1 MKVLVAGGTGFIG
14 SNLCEE
20 LADRGHEVTALSRSP
35 DGGSLPP
42 GVEPAMG
49 DVSAYESIAETVADH
64 DAVVNLVS
72 LSPLF
77 QPSGDATH
85 EGVHLR
91 GTENL
96 VRAAEDGGVERFVQ
110 MSGNGADP
118 NSPIEFIRTKGEA
131 ERVVRESALEWVIF
145 RPSVVF
151 GDGDEFVG
159 FTKLVTTPY
168 VTALPGGGKTR
179 FQPIWVGDLV
189 PILADSLEGDKHV
202 GETYEIGGPEV
213 LSLADVTKLAYEADG
228 KSVTILPVPLSLAK
242 IGFTALSP
250 VPFVPFGPDQARS
263 LKMDNTIAD
272 NDVTAFG
279 RTEAELRT
287 LGSYLGLERS
297 PPGEAERE
305 IV

>member
-20 LADRGHEVTALSRSP
+20 LADRDHEVTALSRSP
-35 DGGSLPP
+35 DDGSLPP
-42 GVEPAMG
+42 GVGSAMG

-189 PILADSLEGDKHV
+189 PILADSLEGDEHV

-297 PPGEAERE
+297 PPDEAERE
-305 IV
+305 VV

>member
-14 SNLCEE
+14 SNLCAE

-35 DGGSLPP
+35 GDGSLPP
-42 GVEPAMG
+42 GVDPAIG

-77 QPSGDATH
+77 QPSGDASH

-96 VRAAEDGGVERFVQ
+96 VRAAEAGDVERFVQ

-131 ERVVRESALEWVIF
+131 ERVVRDSPLDWVIF

-151 GDGDEFVG
+151 GDGDEFIG

-168 VTALPGGGKTR
+168 VTALPGGGETR

-189 PILADSLEGDKHV
+189 PMLADAVEEDEHV
-202 GETYEIGGPEV
+202 GEMYEIGGPEV

-242 IGFTALSP
+242 LGFTVLGP

-263 LKMDNTIAD
+263 LKMDNTVAD
-272 NDVTAFG
+272 NGVTAFG
-279 RTEAELRT
+279 RSEAELRT
-287 LGSYLGLERS
+287 LSSYLGLEQS
-297 PPGEAERE
+297 PPSEAERE

>member
-14 SNLCEE
+14 SNLCAE
-20 LADRGHEVTALSRSP
+20 LATRGHEVTALSRSP
-35 DGGSLPP
+35 DGDGLPD
-42 GVEPAMG
+42 GVETAMG
-49 DVSAYESIAETVADH
+49 DVSAYDSIAETVADH

-77 QPSGDATH
+77 QPTGDTSH
-85 EGVHLR
+85 EEVHLR

-118 NSPIEFIRTKGEA
+118 DSPIEFIRTKGEA
-131 ERVVRESALEWVIF
+131 ERVVRDADLEWVLF

-189 PILADSLEGDKHV
+189 PILADALEGDDHV

-213 LSLADVTKLAYEADG
+213 LTLADVTKLAYEAEG

-263 LKMDNTIAD
+263 LEMDNTVAD
-272 NDVTAFG
+272 NGVTAFG
-279 RTEAELRT
+279 RTEDELRT
-287 LGSYLGLERS
+287 LAAYLSLERS
-297 PPGEAERE
+297 QTSTTERE